1 MKLSVGEA
9 TYEVCEDWPRLPE
22 GWHFGQV
29 PGVAV
34 DSQDRVYVFHRGR
47 QPLLVFSPDG
57 ELLESWGEGLFQLPH
72 GIAVAPD
79 DSLYLVDRDDNVMGR
94 FSPDQELL
102 QVFGTRGQPSP
113 DGRPFNRPASV
124 ALSHSGDIY
133 VSDGYGASRVHR
145 FSPGGELILS
155 WGSEGE
161 GPGEFRTPHGV
172 QVDGQGRVYVADR
185 ENHRIQIFTPDGEFI
200 SQLTGFNRPNNLLLA
215 GDGRIYVAELMHRVS
230 VLDGDGHV
238 LARWDGLDSK
248 TPGVFVGAHDICM
261 DSRGD
266 LYVGEVLEG
275 ERVRKLVRS

>member
-9 TYEVCEDWPRLPE
+9 TYEVCEDWPTLPE

-29 PGVAV
+29 PAVAV
-34 DSQDRVYVFHRGR
+34 DSRDRVYIFHRGR

-57 ELLESWGEGLFQLPH
+57 ELLEAWGEGLFPFPH
-72 GIAVAPD
+72 GIAVAPH
-79 DSLYLVDRDDNVMGR
+79 DSLYLVDRDDHVMGR
-94 FSPDQELL
+94 FSPDRELL
-102 QVFGTRGQPSP
+102 QVFGTKGRPSP

-124 ALSHSGDIY
+124 ALSPSGDIY

-145 FSPGGELILS
+145 FSPEGELLLS

-161 GPGEFRTPHGV
+161 GPGEFRIPHGI
-172 QVDGQGRVYVADR
+172 QVDGQGRVHVADR

-215 GDGRIYVAELMHRVS
+215 PDGRIYVSELMHRVS
-230 VLDGDGHV
+230 VLDGDGRL
-238 LARWDGLDSK
+238 LARWDGHDGK
-248 TPGVFVGAHDICM
+248 TPGVFIAAHDACM
-261 DSRGD
+261 DSHGD

-275 ERVRKLVRS
+275 ERVRKLARC